1 MHLYRLFAE
10 SIAGWYPS
18 ELHPCFS
25 IASVQFRRTK
35 KNGAETYPRRNVVRC
50 GGISIDRPVFHLCV
64 GIHPYVVIVY
74 RDRRGGVVMKNGKP
88 DGTRGGQ

>member
-35 KNGAETYPRRNVVRC
+35 KNGAETYPRRNVVR
-50 GGISIDRPVFHLCV
+50 
-64 GIHPYVVIVY
+64 
-74 RDRRGGVVMKNGKP
+74 
-88 DGTRGGQ
+88 